1 MSRLLRITYG
11 HGGTRGERICVSA
24 AHPAPPPAPLLLRLA
39 FLAVWIAVPLLVSR
53 FGIPTASHLTTV
65 IDLSRLELTPPV
77 REPPRVKPAG
87 AQPEPA
93 PAPLPA
99 AQTPPPSPPEEAE
112 RPAISRPTA
121 PGTSEAPQQ
130 QPRIARERLRLEAET
145 GTPAETRIRRETTAS
160 EAPAAR
166 TVITRSRGDV
176 ATDSAAALVR
186 AAPLRRAPAAEVE
199 PAGATASQRPVT
211 RRERPSGLAGTS
223 AGNAPRIAVARERT
237 PAAAA
242 GDGEAATVGL
252 VRGVALMSLEICA
265 SPREEEDAIKAVLG
279 VVGARQS
286 CTDGKGTFQFRGTG
300 RISSFNLMIFP
311 ANGRRP
317 SNRCEELENAYRC
330 LKSR

>member
-1 MSRLLRITYG
+1 MSRLLRMTYG
-11 HGGTRGERICVSA
+11 HGGTRAERICVSA
-24 AHPAPPPAPLLLRLA
+24 PHPEPPPAPRLLRLA
-39 FLAVWIAVPLLVSR
+39 LLAVWIAVPLLVSR

-77 REPPRVKPAG
+77 PEPPRVRPAE
-87 AQPEPA
+87 APPEPA

-99 AQTPPPSPPEEAE
+99 AQTPPPSPPEELE
-112 RPAISRPTA
+112 RPAITRPAA
-121 PGTSEAPQQ
+121 PGTGEVPRY
-130 QPRIARERLRLEAET
+130 QPRIARERLRVDAAT
-145 GTPAETRIRRETTAS
+145 GAPAETRIRRETAAS
-160 EAPAAR
+160 EEPAAR
-166 TVITRSRGDV
+166 TVIARSRGAV
-176 ATDSAAALVR
+176 AADSAASEQ

-199 PAGATASQRPVT
+199 PPGATTLRPVT

-223 AGNAPRIAVARERT
+223 AGSAPRVAVARERT
-237 PAAAA
+237 PATAA
-242 GDGEAATVGL
+242 GDGEAAATIGL
-252 VRGVALMSLEICA
+252 VRGVSLMSLEICA

-279 VVGARQS
+279 VVAARQS
-286 CTDGKGTFQFRGTG
+286 CTDGKGTFQFRGTR